1 MSPIDEK
8 IKNYLEPKAE
18 KIVSKI
24 EKTPMEKFF
33 VFFLIL
39 ITISAVGL
47 GYLQFIKNI
56 QGPLYPSLLEHKRGQ
71 LIDEYNKLFQTS
83 EEEVIAQLKNQD
95 SDLDGLDDWSELN
108 IYGTSPYLSDTDSDK
123 ISDKDELL
131 KGEDPNCPQGQVCG
145 ALNINETAALPESTY
160 SPSEVLNT
168 LKEGDMDKLMQ
179 YQQELIAGTKT
190 LKDIGIDN
198 PELQKMF
205 DEMKNVGAVSQEGVA
220 TDEEKKQALDNLKN
234 MTPAQLREELIIRG
248 MDKATVDQLDDE
260 TLKQIF
266 DQIINK
272 YE

>member
-1 MSPIDEK
+1 MSSLDEK

-18 KIVSKI
+18 KIVEKI
-24 EKTPMEKFF
+24 EKTPMQKFF

-71 LIDEYNKLFQTS
+71 MIDDYNKILQTS
-83 EEEVIAQLKNQD
+83 EEEVIAELKNQD

-108 IYGTSPYLSDTDSDK
+108 IYGTSPYVSDTDNDK

-131 KGEDPNCPQGQVCG
+131 KGEDPNCPEGQVCG
-145 ALNINETAALPESTY
+145 AVTDTTVPESMYT
-160 SPSEVLNT
+160 SSEVLNM
-168 LKEGDMDKLMQ
+168 LEEGDMEKLMEF
-179 YQQELIAGTKT
+179 QEELVAGTKT

-205 DEMKNVGAVSQEGVA
+205 DELKGVGETSQEGAVTA
-220 TDEEKKQALDNLKN
+220 EEKTQALEQLKN
-234 MTPAQLREELIIRG
+234 MTPAQLREELVKRG
-248 MDKATVDQLDDE
+248 MDQAAVDQIDDE
-260 TLKQIF
+260 TLQQIF
-266 DQIINK
+266 NQIVTQ